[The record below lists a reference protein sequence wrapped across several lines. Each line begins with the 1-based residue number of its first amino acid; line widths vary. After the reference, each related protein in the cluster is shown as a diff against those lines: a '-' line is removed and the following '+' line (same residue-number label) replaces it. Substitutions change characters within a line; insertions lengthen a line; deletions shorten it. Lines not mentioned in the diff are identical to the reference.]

1 MATNQDEVNNLN
13 KMIDKIMCDNVE
25 AVEEAQSEAQPE
37 EEVNAEKGNQPE
49 RVETEEEK
57 DFISPEAKE
66 LWNKVMF
73 DKDFVCERGFGKL
86 ISPFSEVITKRGWE
100 FFYEHKASGFSALP
114 REFYANMLGMKD
126 DSVFV
131 RGVWVPFDDRSIN
144 EVFKLRDYKH
154 GSKYKKL
161 LESPNYKKI
170 VNLLTGGEGKW
181 EVTKKNPHHA
191 IKRGALTEEAKVWFY
206 FICSVIVP
214 TRHLCTVREQE
225 AILLYAF
232 LKGYKINMGML
243 IEESIKGYHHSNK
256 RGLIPHPA
264 TITRLCFRAGV
275 KGNWEEEERCPR
287 VPPLTRTGV
296 TRGPKGKKQKE
307 VMVLEEEKW

>member
-1 MATNQDEVNNLN
+1 M
-13 KMIDKIMCDNVE
+13 
-25 AVEEAQSEAQPE
+25 
-37 EEVNAEKGNQPE
+37 
-49 RVETEEEK
+49 
-57 DFISPEAKE
+57 
-66 LWNKVMF
+66 
-73 DKDFVCERGFGKL
+73 
-86 ISPFSEVITKRGWE
+86 
-100 FFYEHKASGFSALP
+100 
-114 REFYANMLGMKD
+114 
-126 DSVFV
+126 
-131 RGVWVPFDDRSIN
+131 PFDDRSIN
-144 EVFKLRDYKH
+144 EVFKLRDFKH

-161 LESPNYKKI
+161 LENPNYEKI
-170 VNLLTGGEGKW
+170 VNRLTGGEGKW

-225 AILLYAF
+225 AIMLYAF

-243 IEESIKGYHHSNK
+243 IEESIRGYHHSNK

-287 VPPLTRTGV
+287 VSPLTLMGV
-296 TRGPKGKKQKE
+296 TRGHKGKKQKE
-307 VMVLEEEKW
+307 VMVLDEETGQEIDTETDRREMEEVPDNILPEAEEEPFRTSPTYHLSPEVQEQIPIQAEASRSREGNAEIMEMLKTMKKEMEERELQWERQQRIKEEFMEATSKRKEQIWEEN